1 MGFFKKLLGGQAD
14 SPEQHIPGN
23 AADKRL
29 SAVYSFYEQPGKPSD
44 YLLDLSIKLVNQVGS
59 MNLDD
64 IATRIPKSEVDY
76 ISIYPGEHYK
86 LLAALISILQP
97 KTVVELGTHL
107 GYSSLCM
114 KKFMPSGGTLHTF
127 DVIPWNG
134 FSETILRETDFDGQL
149 VQHLDDTTNLDGFNK
164 HRSLFEQAEIIFMD
178 ALKDGVQEYQFLKN
192 FATVNF
198 KQKCL
203 FVFDDIRL
211 WNMLDI
217 WFNMDKPK
225 MDLTSFGHWS
235 GTGLV
240 DWCYYPLQP

>member
-1 MGFFKKLLGGQAD
+1 MGFLKKLLGGQ
-14 SPEQHIPGN
+14 PEHPEHNIPGN

-29 SAVYSFYEQPGKPSD
+29 SAVYSAYQQPGQPSE
-44 YLLDLSIKLVNQVGS
+44 YLLNLAVQLVNKAGT

-64 IATRIPKSEVDY
+64 IAARIPKTAVDY

-86 LLAALISILQP
+86 LLAAIISIVQP
-97 KTVVELGTHL
+97 KTVIELGTHL

-114 KKFMPSGGTLHTF
+114 KKFMPADGTIYTF

-134 FSETILRETDFDGQL
+134 FPDTILKETDFDNRLIQY
-149 VQHLDDTTNLDGFNK
+149 LDDTTNVAQFNK
-164 HRSLFEQAEIIFMD
+164 HRELFASADIIFMD
-178 ALKDGVQEYQFLKN
+178 ALKDGVQEYQFLKH
-192 FATVNF
+192 FSTVNF
-198 KQKCL
+198 ARKCL

-217 WFNMDKPK
+217 WFHMDKPK
-225 MDLTSFGHWS
+225 LDLTSFGHWS

-240 DWCYYPLQP
+240 EWG

>member
-1 MGFFKKLLGGQAD
+1 MSFIKKIFGAKTENPAD
-14 SPEQHIPGN
+14 QIPGN
-23 AADKRL
+23 ASDKRL
-29 SAVYSFYEQPGKPSD
+29 SAVYSLYQQPGKPSD
-44 YLLDLSIKLVNQVGS
+44 YLLQLGINLVNES
-59 MNLDD
+59 AKTNLDD
-64 IATRIPKSEVDY
+64 IAARVPKTEVDY

-86 LLAALISILQP
+86 LLAALIKIIQP

-114 KKFMPSGGTLHTF
+114 KKYLPANGKLHTF

-134 FSETILRETDFDGQL
+134 FPNTILKETDFDGQL
-149 VQHLDDTTNLDGFNK
+149 VQHLDDTTEINQFNK
-164 HRSLFEQAEIIFMD
+164 HRLLFETADIIFMD
-178 ALKDGVQEYQFLKN
+178 ALKDGVQEYEFLKH

-217 WFNMDKPK
+217 WFHINKPK
-225 MDLTSFGHWS
+225 LDLTSFGHWS
-235 GTGLV
+235 GTGIV
-240 DWCYYPLQP
+240 EWN